1 MKRWSKRKIFK
12 PVWFSLVIFFFVWR
26 LPQYDY
32 RKTLKLFNL
41 DSGSYVVGGYSQ
53 GGKMAAQ
60 IVYENPT
67 LKDYFYLGTSH
78 PRDIDLSTYTI
89 PTIKIYAEKDGHA
102 SLREVIENKIKLPQL
117 QHLFTNANHNQQQL
131 STGRFLIIFRI
142 SN

>member
-12 PVWFSLVIFFFVWR
+12 TVWFSLVIFFFVWR

-67 LKDYFYLGTSH
+67 LKDYFYLGASH
-78 PRDIDLSTYTI
+78 PGDIDLLHIQS
-89 PTIKIYAEKDGHA
+89 
-102 SLREVIENKIKLPQL
+102 
-117 QHLFTNANHNQQQL
+117 QQ
-131 STGRFLIIFRI
+131 
-142 SN
+142 